1 MRAFLSERR
10 QKRARGKERQETQ
23 LQTNNGFSDKGLEGL
38 VESVKRK
45 GQEAHGN
52 GKRRRM

>member
-10 QKRARGKERQETQ
+10 QKQVRGKEGHEIQ
-23 LQTNNGFSDKGLEGL
+23 LQANNRLSGEGL
-38 VESVKRK
+38 DGLIESVKRK
-45 GQEAHGN
+45 SQAAHGN